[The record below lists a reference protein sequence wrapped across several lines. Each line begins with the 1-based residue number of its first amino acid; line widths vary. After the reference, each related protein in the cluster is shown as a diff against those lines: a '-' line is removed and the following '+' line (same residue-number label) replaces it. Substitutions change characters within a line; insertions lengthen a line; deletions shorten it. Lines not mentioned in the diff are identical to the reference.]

1 MITRGEG
8 RALEVYLAERAP
20 ELRFFGGY
28 WAMPGGT
35 IGRDDLEPPSAA
47 APLDED
53 AALQICADRELF
65 EQRLP
70 PA

>member
-8 RALEVYLAERAP
+8 RDLQVYLAERAP

-35 IGRDDLEPPSAA
+35 ISD
-47 APLDED
+47 
-53 AALQICADRELF
+53 
-65 EQRLP
+65 
-70 PA
+70 